1 MYLIKTAEINEEIRD
16 LEVRVIGDEN
26 EQLGVMSGKEAFAL
40 AQERKLDLVK
50 IAPNAKPPVCKI
62 MDFGKFR
69 YEQQKRDKEARK
81 KQKSATLKEI
91 RLGLNIEKNDLETKA
106 KNAIKFLEGGD
117 KVKVSLRFKGRE
129 MGYTTQGFEVIKKFT
144 AEVAEVGVIETPA
157 KLEGRSLVAIYAPN
171 K

>member
-16 LEVRVIGDEN
+16 LEVRVIGDDN
-26 EQLGVMSGKEAFAL
+26 EQLGVMTSKEAYAL

-81 KQKSATLKEI
+81 KQKSAQVKEI

-106 KNAIKFLEGGD
+106 KNAIKFLQSGD

-129 MGYTTQGFEVIKKFT
+129 MGYTQQGFEVIKKFSAT
-144 AEVAEVGVIETPA
+144 LEEVASLEAPA
-157 KLEGRSLVAIYAPN
+157 KLEGRSLVATYAP
-171 K
+171 KK